1 MGLSIK
7 MRSDMPMRLQF
18 ENKLHDLQNDILKMG
33 QMVEKQLQLALKTL
47 ETMDKG
53 LAHEVIHGDSAVNAQ
68 RFLIE
73 EKCVELIATQQPA
86 ARDLRAI
93 IAVMNMIVDLEQMGD
108 QAKEIV
114 RCVLQLPENPKGSQP
129 TELKQMGEMVSVMLN
144 QVLAAYHEK
153 STILAEVI
161 AKQNRDVRD
170 LYTRLFSHII
180 ENMAETK
187 KRKRVLE
194 AYEILRAAQ
203 KLERIGDLATN
214 IAERVIYVA
223 TGKMQEINVEP
234 DERMN

>member
-1 MGLSIK
+1 
-7 MRSDMPMRLQF
+7 MRLQF
-18 ENKLHDLQNDILKMG
+18 ENKLHELQNDIVQMG

-47 ETMDKG
+47 ETADKG

-93 IAVMNMIVDLEQMGD
+93 IAVMNIIVDLEQVGD

-114 RCVLQLPENPKGSQP
+114 RCVLRLPENPKGDQP
-129 TELKQMGEMVSVMLN
+129 AELKQMGEIISAMLS
-144 QVLAAYHEK
+144 QVLAAYHK
-153 STILAEVI
+153 SSAILAELI
-161 AKQNRDVRD
+161 AKEDRDVRD

-187 KRKRVLE
+187 KRKRVIE

-203 KLERIGDLATN
+203 KLERVGDLATN

-223 TGKMQEINVEP
+223 TGKMQEIHVEP
-234 DERMN
+234 DESLN